1 MRIQGAKARAQEAD
15 ELLSQLKQLWS
26 ILPSPESRASKMN
39 SRSPTKFTT
48 SGPSSPMTPSI
59 SELDVRALRALY
71 DPKNGLS
78 EASNGEFT
86 VDGFVRRVQMVIAD
100 DRAIIERLIRFA
112 QSHELLKN
120 NAERAQRLARESS
133 QALETYQKQVKSL
146 QERNDNLDILQESLY
161 VQV

>member
-1 MRIQGAKARAQEAD
+1 MEMN
-15 ELLSQLKQLWS
+15 LLWS
-26 ILPSPESRASKMN
+26 TNLGHCGAFYHPPNHEHSRWAAALLLKPFQVAPIAHQH
-39 SRSPTKFTT
+39 RV
-48 SGPSSPMTPSI
+48 PSI

-71 DPKNGLS
+71 DPRNGLPEVPS
-78 EASNGEFT
+78 GEFS
-86 VDGFVRRVQMVIAD
+86 VEGFVKRVQSVIAD

-146 QERNDNLDILQESLY
+146 QERNDNLDILQESL
-161 VQV
+161 